1 MNKIKRGVSLLL
13 CSLLFGSAVTL
24 GNVADVQAGKQ
35 IKTETKQTIN
45 NTKTKKKVSDDQT
58 SGKTGRNEENK
69 AGEGAQT
76 DIAESKVTFFVLPVY
91 TQGTTAISIDRDIG
105 IGQIMDVGF
114 TDRNFAVA
122 VYDSLFEAGWM
133 GTPGQS
139 VKEVL
144 GSFTGMIKADGY
156 ARKVTYIASAQM
168 ATFIPSFEIKDISK
182 EFNTQEEAN
191 KYLESLVDEPG
202 AVQYANKKV
211 EKKTEQL
218 DTQKPENELIKSI
231 EGIEWLR
238 KAGMIDL
245 ENNAISDL
253 SPLSINYLES
263 LGSAEGLTDIDEGKK
278 WFGEQLRNTHLNIS
292 LNPVRKY
299 PVIAGG
305 RLIIKQTLDQAF
317 KLGADPVILIK
328 PEDNSDE
335 NIKNINLSIPYIE
348 RGGLRIEILKDQD
361 ATMIQST
368 NIDGAYL
375 DYDKLTDEIFPV
387 RNVSSSGYVRC
398 GLGTD
403 NVLWYYGT
411 AENAETDMSTIG
423 SSSMKFLINHMIR
436 IYVKVKPEPAETKLT
451 LTKTVAGTDEGR
463 FRPVKDAKFKL
474 YKAVRDEEGNF
485 VKGELYQP
493 DEYITDE
500 EGKINF
506 STEIPNGDYC
516 FAETEAPEG
525 FELNSDPVF
534 FSVGGGEME
543 ITGGEQTVTP
553 TEGESTSAG
562 ENSTYIDRYSPDV
575 NIKVTPGTGMVLDQ
589 IIVTY
594 FDRKTQKNTGKTF
607 TNETGE
613 AAKNAAEFINK
624 GKGDEKEAGVI
635 DGTVTVQPIYR
646 LKANLTVGNDREK
659 TDFVFKK
666 VSAEDQT
673 VMEGVRFKLT
683 CNHKHDKKCKGL
695 ISPES
700 CTHAHNDKTGFVD
713 EQGCTWSAEEVSK
726 ADGIVKFSELVS
738 GEYILSEEATLDG
751 FILPE
756 GTWTVTVDAH
766 KDEVKVEKTEKDDST
781 VPQFEKKDG
790 IFQVENEPTVPF
802 SFIKV
807 DEKTGNEL
815 AGAEFTLYQGDEND
829 ADKWSIVGGPVV
841 SSEEGIVDF
850 SRLKQEEYFLKETKA
865 PKGYLKPTGYWKVT
879 IAVTDDASKKVTFEA
894 RGDVPA
900 ISGNHI
906 EGFKVSN
913 RETSLLPKM
922 GGNGTKIFVFSGF
935 MIICCSLVLYFRFK
949 RKGA

>member
-1 MNKIKRGVSLLL
+1 M
-13 CSLLFGSAVTL
+13 
-24 GNVADVQAGKQ
+24 
-35 IKTETKQTIN
+35 
-45 NTKTKKKVSDDQT
+45 
-58 SGKTGRNEENK
+58 
-69 AGEGAQT
+69 
-76 DIAESKVTFFVLPVY
+76 
-91 TQGTTAISIDRDIG
+91 
-105 IGQIMDVGF
+105 
-114 TDRNFAVA
+114 
-122 VYDSLFEAGWM
+122 
-133 GTPGQS
+133 
-139 VKEVL
+139 
-144 GSFTGMIKADGY
+144 
-156 ARKVTYIASAQM
+156 
-168 ATFIPSFEIKDISK
+168 
-182 EFNTQEEAN
+182 
-191 KYLESLVDEPG
+191 
-202 AVQYANKKV
+202 
-211 EKKTEQL
+211 
-218 DTQKPENELIKSI
+218 
-231 EGIEWLR
+231 
-238 KAGMIDL
+238 
-245 ENNAISDL
+245 
-253 SPLSINYLES
+253 
-263 LGSAEGLTDIDEGKK
+263 
-278 WFGEQLRNTHLNIS
+278 
-292 LNPVRKY
+292 RKY

-790 IFQVENEPTVPF
+790 ILQVENEPTVPF

-850 SRLKQEEYFLKETKA
+850 GRLKQGEYFLKETKA

>member
-1 MNKIKRGVSLLL
+1 M
-13 CSLLFGSAVTL
+13 
-24 GNVADVQAGKQ
+24 Q
-35 IKTETKQTIN
+35 I
-45 NTKTKKKVSDDQT
+45 
-58 SGKTGRNEENK
+58 
-69 AGEGAQT
+69 
-76 DIAESKVTFFVLPVY
+76 
-91 TQGTTAISIDRDIG
+91 
-105 IGQIMDVGF
+105 
-114 TDRNFAVA
+114 
-122 VYDSLFEAGWM
+122 
-133 GTPGQS
+133 
-139 VKEVL
+139 
-144 GSFTGMIKADGY
+144 
-156 ARKVTYIASAQM
+156 RK
-168 ATFIPSFEIKDISK
+168 
-182 EFNTQEEAN
+182 
-191 KYLESLVDEPG
+191 LR
-202 AVQYANKKV
+202 
-211 EKKTEQL
+211 KKTEQL

-850 SRLKQEEYFLKETKA
+850 SRLKQGEYFLKETKA

>member
-1 MNKIKRGVSLLL
+1 MN
-13 CSLLFGSAVTL
+13 
-24 GNVADVQAGKQ
+24 
-35 IKTETKQTIN
+35 
-45 NTKTKKKVSDDQT
+45 
-58 SGKTGRNEENK
+58 
-69 AGEGAQT
+69 
-76 DIAESKVTFFVLPVY
+76 
-91 TQGTTAISIDRDIG
+91 
-105 IGQIMDVGF
+105 
-114 TDRNFAVA
+114 
-122 VYDSLFEAGWM
+122 
-133 GTPGQS
+133 
-139 VKEVL
+139 
-144 GSFTGMIKADGY
+144 
-156 ARKVTYIASAQM
+156 
-168 ATFIPSFEIKDISK
+168 
-182 EFNTQEEAN
+182 
-191 KYLESLVDEPG
+191 
-202 AVQYANKKV
+202 
-211 EKKTEQL
+211 
-218 DTQKPENELIKSI
+218 
-231 EGIEWLR
+231 
-238 KAGMIDL
+238 
-245 ENNAISDL
+245 
-253 SPLSINYLES
+253 
-263 LGSAEGLTDIDEGKK
+263 EGKK

-790 IFQVENEPTVPF
+790 ILQVENEPTVPF

-850 SRLKQEEYFLKETKA
+850 GRLKQGEYFLKETKA

>member
-1 MNKIKRGVSLLL
+1 
-13 CSLLFGSAVTL
+13 
-24 GNVADVQAGKQ
+24 
-35 IKTETKQTIN
+35 
-45 NTKTKKKVSDDQT
+45 
-58 SGKTGRNEENK
+58 
-69 AGEGAQT
+69 
-76 DIAESKVTFFVLPVY
+76 
-91 TQGTTAISIDRDIG
+91 
-105 IGQIMDVGF
+105 
-114 TDRNFAVA
+114 
-122 VYDSLFEAGWM
+122 
-133 GTPGQS
+133 
-139 VKEVL
+139 
-144 GSFTGMIKADGY
+144 
-156 ARKVTYIASAQM
+156 
-168 ATFIPSFEIKDISK
+168 
-182 EFNTQEEAN
+182 
-191 KYLESLVDEPG
+191 
-202 AVQYANKKV
+202 
-211 EKKTEQL
+211 
-218 DTQKPENELIKSI
+218 
-231 EGIEWLR
+231 
-238 KAGMIDL
+238 
-245 ENNAISDL
+245 
-253 SPLSINYLES
+253 
-263 LGSAEGLTDIDEGKK
+263 
-278 WFGEQLRNTHLNIS
+278 
-292 LNPVRKY
+292 
-299 PVIAGG
+299 
-305 RLIIKQTLDQAF
+305 
-317 KLGADPVILIK
+317 
-328 PEDNSDE
+328 
-335 NIKNINLSIPYIE
+335 
-348 RGGLRIEILKDQD
+348 
-361 ATMIQST
+361 MIQST

-525 FELNSDPVF
+525 F
-534 FSVGGGEME
+534 GGGEME

-713 EQGCTWSAEEVSK
+713 EQGYTWSAEEVSK

-790 IFQVENEPTVPF
+790 ILQVENEPTVPF

-850 SRLKQEEYFLKETKA
+850 GRLKQGEYFLKETKA

-879 IAVTDDASKKVTFEA
+879 IAVTDDASKKVPFEA

>member
-1 MNKIKRGVSLLL
+1 
-13 CSLLFGSAVTL
+13 
-24 GNVADVQAGKQ
+24 
-35 IKTETKQTIN
+35 
-45 NTKTKKKVSDDQT
+45 
-58 SGKTGRNEENK
+58 
-69 AGEGAQT
+69 
-76 DIAESKVTFFVLPVY
+76 
-91 TQGTTAISIDRDIG
+91 
-105 IGQIMDVGF
+105 
-114 TDRNFAVA
+114 
-122 VYDSLFEAGWM
+122 
-133 GTPGQS
+133 
-139 VKEVL
+139 
-144 GSFTGMIKADGY
+144 
-156 ARKVTYIASAQM
+156 
-168 ATFIPSFEIKDISK
+168 
-182 EFNTQEEAN
+182 
-191 KYLESLVDEPG
+191 
-202 AVQYANKKV
+202 
-211 EKKTEQL
+211 
-218 DTQKPENELIKSI
+218 
-231 EGIEWLR
+231 
-238 KAGMIDL
+238 
-245 ENNAISDL
+245 
-253 SPLSINYLES
+253 
-263 LGSAEGLTDIDEGKK
+263 
-278 WFGEQLRNTHLNIS
+278 
-292 LNPVRKY
+292 
-299 PVIAGG
+299 
-305 RLIIKQTLDQAF
+305 
-317 KLGADPVILIK
+317 
-328 PEDNSDE
+328 
-335 NIKNINLSIPYIE
+335 
-348 RGGLRIEILKDQD
+348 
-361 ATMIQST
+361 MIQST

-375 DYDKLTDEIFPV
+375 YYDKLTDEIFPV

-790 IFQVENEPTVPF
+790 ILQVENEPTVPF

-850 SRLKQEEYFLKETKA
+850 GRLKQGEYFLKETKA

>member
-1 MNKIKRGVSLLL
+1 MFDKP
-13 CSLLFGSAVTL
+13 T
-24 GNVADVQAGKQ
+24 
-35 IKTETKQTIN
+35 
-45 NTKTKKKVSDDQT
+45 
-58 SGKTGRNEENK
+58 
-69 AGEGAQT
+69 
-76 DIAESKVTFFVLPVY
+76 
-91 TQGTTAISIDRDIG
+91 
-105 IGQIMDVGF
+105 
-114 TDRNFAVA
+114 
-122 VYDSLFEAGWM
+122 
-133 GTPGQS
+133 
-139 VKEVL
+139 
-144 GSFTGMIKADGY
+144 
-156 ARKVTYIASAQM
+156 

-790 IFQVENEPTVPF
+790 ILQVENEPTVPF

-850 SRLKQEEYFLKETKA
+850 GRLKQGEYFLKETKA

>member
-1 MNKIKRGVSLLL
+1 MKI
-13 CSLLFGSAVTL
+13 
-24 GNVADVQAGKQ
+24 
-35 IKTETKQTIN
+35 I
-45 NTKTKKKVSDDQT
+45 
-58 SGKTGRNEENK
+58 
-69 AGEGAQT
+69 
-76 DIAESKVTFFVLPVY
+76 
-91 TQGTTAISIDRDIG
+91 
-105 IGQIMDVGF
+105 
-114 TDRNFAVA
+114 
-122 VYDSLFEAGWM
+122 
-133 GTPGQS
+133 
-139 VKEVL
+139 
-144 GSFTGMIKADGY
+144 
-156 ARKVTYIASAQM
+156 
-168 ATFIPSFEIKDISK
+168 
-182 EFNTQEEAN
+182 
-191 KYLESLVDEPG
+191 
-202 AVQYANKKV
+202 
-211 EKKTEQL
+211 
-218 DTQKPENELIKSI
+218 
-231 EGIEWLR
+231 
-238 KAGMIDL
+238 
-245 ENNAISDL
+245 
-253 SPLSINYLES
+253 
-263 LGSAEGLTDIDEGKK
+263 
-278 WFGEQLRNTHLNIS
+278 
-292 LNPVRKY
+292 
-299 PVIAGG
+299 
-305 RLIIKQTLDQAF
+305 
-317 KLGADPVILIK
+317 
-328 PEDNSDE
+328 DE

-850 SRLKQEEYFLKETKA
+850 SRLKQGEYFLKETKA

>member
-1 MNKIKRGVSLLL
+1 
-13 CSLLFGSAVTL
+13 
-24 GNVADVQAGKQ
+24 
-35 IKTETKQTIN
+35 
-45 NTKTKKKVSDDQT
+45 
-58 SGKTGRNEENK
+58 
-69 AGEGAQT
+69 
-76 DIAESKVTFFVLPVY
+76 
-91 TQGTTAISIDRDIG
+91 
-105 IGQIMDVGF
+105 
-114 TDRNFAVA
+114 
-122 VYDSLFEAGWM
+122 
-133 GTPGQS
+133 
-139 VKEVL
+139 
-144 GSFTGMIKADGY
+144 
-156 ARKVTYIASAQM
+156 
-168 ATFIPSFEIKDISK
+168 
-182 EFNTQEEAN
+182 
-191 KYLESLVDEPG
+191 
-202 AVQYANKKV
+202 
-211 EKKTEQL
+211 
-218 DTQKPENELIKSI
+218 
-231 EGIEWLR
+231 
-238 KAGMIDL
+238 MIDL

-756 GTWTVTVDAH
+756 GTWTATVDAH

-790 IFQVENEPTVPF
+790 ILQVENEPTVPF

-850 SRLKQEEYFLKETKA
+850 GRLKQGEYFLKETKA

>member
-1 MNKIKRGVSLLL
+1 
-13 CSLLFGSAVTL
+13 
-24 GNVADVQAGKQ
+24 
-35 IKTETKQTIN
+35 
-45 NTKTKKKVSDDQT
+45 
-58 SGKTGRNEENK
+58 
-69 AGEGAQT
+69 
-76 DIAESKVTFFVLPVY
+76 
-91 TQGTTAISIDRDIG
+91 
-105 IGQIMDVGF
+105 
-114 TDRNFAVA
+114 
-122 VYDSLFEAGWM
+122 
-133 GTPGQS
+133 
-139 VKEVL
+139 
-144 GSFTGMIKADGY
+144 
-156 ARKVTYIASAQM
+156 
-168 ATFIPSFEIKDISK
+168 
-182 EFNTQEEAN
+182 
-191 KYLESLVDEPG
+191 
-202 AVQYANKKV
+202 
-211 EKKTEQL
+211 
-218 DTQKPENELIKSI
+218 
-231 EGIEWLR
+231 
-238 KAGMIDL
+238 
-245 ENNAISDL
+245 
-253 SPLSINYLES
+253 
-263 LGSAEGLTDIDEGKK
+263 LT
-278 WFGEQLRNTHLNIS
+278 
-292 LNPVRKY
+292 
-299 PVIAGG
+299 
-305 RLIIKQTLDQAF
+305 
-317 KLGADPVILIK
+317 
-328 PEDNSDE
+328 
-335 NIKNINLSIPYIE
+335 NL
-348 RGGLRIEILKDQD
+348 Q
-361 ATMIQST
+361 
-368 NIDGAYL
+368 
-375 DYDKLTDEIFPV
+375 
-387 RNVSSSGYVRC
+387 YVRC

-790 IFQVENEPTVPF
+790 ILQVENEPTVPF

-850 SRLKQEEYFLKETKA
+850 GRLKQGEYFLKETKA

>member
-1 MNKIKRGVSLLL
+1 
-13 CSLLFGSAVTL
+13 
-24 GNVADVQAGKQ
+24 
-35 IKTETKQTIN
+35 
-45 NTKTKKKVSDDQT
+45 
-58 SGKTGRNEENK
+58 
-69 AGEGAQT
+69 
-76 DIAESKVTFFVLPVY
+76 
-91 TQGTTAISIDRDIG
+91 
-105 IGQIMDVGF
+105 
-114 TDRNFAVA
+114 
-122 VYDSLFEAGWM
+122 
-133 GTPGQS
+133 
-139 VKEVL
+139 
-144 GSFTGMIKADGY
+144 
-156 ARKVTYIASAQM
+156 
-168 ATFIPSFEIKDISK
+168 
-182 EFNTQEEAN
+182 
-191 KYLESLVDEPG
+191 
-202 AVQYANKKV
+202 
-211 EKKTEQL
+211 
-218 DTQKPENELIKSI
+218 
-231 EGIEWLR
+231 
-238 KAGMIDL
+238 
-245 ENNAISDL
+245 
-253 SPLSINYLES
+253 
-263 LGSAEGLTDIDEGKK
+263 
-278 WFGEQLRNTHLNIS
+278 
-292 LNPVRKY
+292 
-299 PVIAGG
+299 
-305 RLIIKQTLDQAF
+305 
-317 KLGADPVILIK
+317 
-328 PEDNSDE
+328 
-335 NIKNINLSIPYIE
+335 
-348 RGGLRIEILKDQD
+348 
-361 ATMIQST
+361 
-368 NIDGAYL
+368 L

-790 IFQVENEPTVPF
+790 ILQVENEPTVPF

-850 SRLKQEEYFLKETKA
+850 GRLKQGEYFLKETKA
-865 PKGYLKPTGYWKVT
+865 PKGYLKPT

>member
-1 MNKIKRGVSLLL
+1 
-13 CSLLFGSAVTL
+13 
-24 GNVADVQAGKQ
+24 
-35 IKTETKQTIN
+35 
-45 NTKTKKKVSDDQT
+45 
-58 SGKTGRNEENK
+58 
-69 AGEGAQT
+69 
-76 DIAESKVTFFVLPVY
+76 
-91 TQGTTAISIDRDIG
+91 
-105 IGQIMDVGF
+105 
-114 TDRNFAVA
+114 
-122 VYDSLFEAGWM
+122 
-133 GTPGQS
+133 
-139 VKEVL
+139 
-144 GSFTGMIKADGY
+144 
-156 ARKVTYIASAQM
+156 M

-361 ATMIQST
+361 ATMIQFT

-790 IFQVENEPTVPF
+790 ILQVENEPTVPF

-850 SRLKQEEYFLKETKA
+850 GRLKQGEYFLKETKA

>member
-1 MNKIKRGVSLLL
+1 
-13 CSLLFGSAVTL
+13 
-24 GNVADVQAGKQ
+24 
-35 IKTETKQTIN
+35 
-45 NTKTKKKVSDDQT
+45 
-58 SGKTGRNEENK
+58 
-69 AGEGAQT
+69 
-76 DIAESKVTFFVLPVY
+76 
-91 TQGTTAISIDRDIG
+91 
-105 IGQIMDVGF
+105 
-114 TDRNFAVA
+114 
-122 VYDSLFEAGWM
+122 
-133 GTPGQS
+133 
-139 VKEVL
+139 
-144 GSFTGMIKADGY
+144 
-156 ARKVTYIASAQM
+156 
-168 ATFIPSFEIKDISK
+168 
-182 EFNTQEEAN
+182 
-191 KYLESLVDEPG
+191 
-202 AVQYANKKV
+202 
-211 EKKTEQL
+211 
-218 DTQKPENELIKSI
+218 
-231 EGIEWLR
+231 
-238 KAGMIDL
+238 MIDL

-850 SRLKQEEYFLKETKA
+850 SRLKQGEYFLKETKA

>member
-1 MNKIKRGVSLLL
+1 M
-13 CSLLFGSAVTL
+13 
-24 GNVADVQAGKQ
+24 
-35 IKTETKQTIN
+35 
-45 NTKTKKKVSDDQT
+45 
-58 SGKTGRNEENK
+58 
-69 AGEGAQT
+69 
-76 DIAESKVTFFVLPVY
+76 
-91 TQGTTAISIDRDIG
+91 
-105 IGQIMDVGF
+105 
-114 TDRNFAVA
+114 
-122 VYDSLFEAGWM
+122 
-133 GTPGQS
+133 
-139 VKEVL
+139 
-144 GSFTGMIKADGY
+144 
-156 ARKVTYIASAQM
+156 
-168 ATFIPSFEIKDISK
+168 
-182 EFNTQEEAN
+182 
-191 KYLESLVDEPG
+191 
-202 AVQYANKKV
+202 
-211 EKKTEQL
+211 
-218 DTQKPENELIKSI
+218 
-231 EGIEWLR
+231 
-238 KAGMIDL
+238 
-245 ENNAISDL
+245 
-253 SPLSINYLES
+253 
-263 LGSAEGLTDIDEGKK
+263 
-278 WFGEQLRNTHLNIS
+278 
-292 LNPVRKY
+292 
-299 PVIAGG
+299 
-305 RLIIKQTLDQAF
+305 F
-317 KLGADPVILIK
+317 KLHFA
-328 PEDNSDE
+328 ET
-335 NIKNINLSIPYIE
+335 
-348 RGGLRIEILKDQD
+348 Q
-361 ATMIQST
+361 
-368 NIDGAYL
+368 
-375 DYDKLTDEIFPV
+375 
-387 RNVSSSGYVRC
+387 GYVRC

-790 IFQVENEPTVPF
+790 ILQVENEPTVPF

-850 SRLKQEEYFLKETKA
+850 GRLKQGEYFLKETKA

>member
-1 MNKIKRGVSLLL
+1 M
-13 CSLLFGSAVTL
+13 
-24 GNVADVQAGKQ
+24 Q
-35 IKTETKQTIN
+35 I
-45 NTKTKKKVSDDQT
+45 
-58 SGKTGRNEENK
+58 
-69 AGEGAQT
+69 
-76 DIAESKVTFFVLPVY
+76 
-91 TQGTTAISIDRDIG
+91 
-105 IGQIMDVGF
+105 
-114 TDRNFAVA
+114 
-122 VYDSLFEAGWM
+122 
-133 GTPGQS
+133 
-139 VKEVL
+139 
-144 GSFTGMIKADGY
+144 
-156 ARKVTYIASAQM
+156 RK
-168 ATFIPSFEIKDISK
+168 
-182 EFNTQEEAN
+182 
-191 KYLESLVDEPG
+191 LR
-202 AVQYANKKV
+202 
-211 EKKTEQL
+211 KKTEQL

-790 IFQVENEPTVPF
+790 ILQVENEPTVPF

-850 SRLKQEEYFLKETKA
+850 GRLKQGEYFLKETKA

>member
-1 MNKIKRGVSLLL
+1 M
-13 CSLLFGSAVTL
+13 
-24 GNVADVQAGKQ
+24 
-35 IKTETKQTIN
+35 
-45 NTKTKKKVSDDQT
+45 
-58 SGKTGRNEENK
+58 
-69 AGEGAQT
+69 
-76 DIAESKVTFFVLPVY
+76 
-91 TQGTTAISIDRDIG
+91 
-105 IGQIMDVGF
+105 
-114 TDRNFAVA
+114 
-122 VYDSLFEAGWM
+122 
-133 GTPGQS
+133 
-139 VKEVL
+139 
-144 GSFTGMIKADGY
+144 
-156 ARKVTYIASAQM
+156 
-168 ATFIPSFEIKDISK
+168 
-182 EFNTQEEAN
+182 
-191 KYLESLVDEPG
+191 
-202 AVQYANKKV
+202 
-211 EKKTEQL
+211 
-218 DTQKPENELIKSI
+218 
-231 EGIEWLR
+231 
-238 KAGMIDL
+238 
-245 ENNAISDL
+245 SDL

-790 IFQVENEPTVPF
+790 ILQVENEPTVPF

-850 SRLKQEEYFLKETKA
+850 GRLKQGEYFLKETKA

>member
-1 MNKIKRGVSLLL
+1 
-13 CSLLFGSAVTL
+13 
-24 GNVADVQAGKQ
+24 
-35 IKTETKQTIN
+35 
-45 NTKTKKKVSDDQT
+45 
-58 SGKTGRNEENK
+58 
-69 AGEGAQT
+69 
-76 DIAESKVTFFVLPVY
+76 
-91 TQGTTAISIDRDIG
+91 
-105 IGQIMDVGF
+105 
-114 TDRNFAVA
+114 
-122 VYDSLFEAGWM
+122 
-133 GTPGQS
+133 
-139 VKEVL
+139 
-144 GSFTGMIKADGY
+144 
-156 ARKVTYIASAQM
+156 
-168 ATFIPSFEIKDISK
+168 
-182 EFNTQEEAN
+182 
-191 KYLESLVDEPG
+191 ESLVDEPG

-790 IFQVENEPTVPF
+790 ILQVENEPTVPF

-850 SRLKQEEYFLKETKA
+850 GRLKQGEYFLKETKA

>member
-1 MNKIKRGVSLLL
+1 M
-13 CSLLFGSAVTL
+13 
-24 GNVADVQAGKQ
+24 
-35 IKTETKQTIN
+35 
-45 NTKTKKKVSDDQT
+45 
-58 SGKTGRNEENK
+58 
-69 AGEGAQT
+69 
-76 DIAESKVTFFVLPVY
+76 
-91 TQGTTAISIDRDIG
+91 
-105 IGQIMDVGF
+105 
-114 TDRNFAVA
+114 
-122 VYDSLFEAGWM
+122 
-133 GTPGQS
+133 
-139 VKEVL
+139 
-144 GSFTGMIKADGY
+144 
-156 ARKVTYIASAQM
+156 
-168 ATFIPSFEIKDISK
+168 
-182 EFNTQEEAN
+182 
-191 KYLESLVDEPG
+191 
-202 AVQYANKKV
+202 
-211 EKKTEQL
+211 
-218 DTQKPENELIKSI
+218 
-231 EGIEWLR
+231 
-238 KAGMIDL
+238 
-245 ENNAISDL
+245 

-790 IFQVENEPTVPF
+790 ILQVENEPTVPF

-850 SRLKQEEYFLKETKA
+850 GRLKQGEYFLKETKA

>member
-1 MNKIKRGVSLLL
+1 M
-13 CSLLFGSAVTL
+13 
-24 GNVADVQAGKQ
+24 
-35 IKTETKQTIN
+35 
-45 NTKTKKKVSDDQT
+45 
-58 SGKTGRNEENK
+58 
-69 AGEGAQT
+69 
-76 DIAESKVTFFVLPVY
+76 
-91 TQGTTAISIDRDIG
+91 
-105 IGQIMDVGF
+105 
-114 TDRNFAVA
+114 
-122 VYDSLFEAGWM
+122 
-133 GTPGQS
+133 
-139 VKEVL
+139 
-144 GSFTGMIKADGY
+144 
-156 ARKVTYIASAQM
+156 
-168 ATFIPSFEIKDISK
+168 
-182 EFNTQEEAN
+182 
-191 KYLESLVDEPG
+191 
-202 AVQYANKKV
+202 QYANKKV

-790 IFQVENEPTVPF
+790 ILQVENEPTVPF

-850 SRLKQEEYFLKETKA
+850 GRLKQGEYFLKETKA

>member
-1 MNKIKRGVSLLL
+1 MEVWQEKDR
-13 CSLLFGSAVTL
+13 
-24 GNVADVQAGKQ
+24 Q
-35 IKTETKQTIN
+35 
-45 NTKTKKKVSDDQT
+45 
-58 SGKTGRNEENK
+58 RN
-69 AGEGAQT
+69 
-76 DIAESKVTFFVLPVY
+76 
-91 TQGTTAISIDRDIG
+91 
-105 IGQIMDVGF
+105 
-114 TDRNFAVA
+114 
-122 VYDSLFEAGWM
+122 
-133 GTPGQS
+133 QS
-139 VKEVL
+139 
-144 GSFTGMIKADGY
+144 
-156 ARKVTYIASAQM
+156 
-168 ATFIPSFEIKDISK
+168 
-182 EFNTQEEAN
+182 
-191 KYLESLVDEPG
+191 
-202 AVQYANKKV
+202 KV

-790 IFQVENEPTVPF
+790 ILQVENEPTVPF

-850 SRLKQEEYFLKETKA
+850 GRLKQGEYFLKETKA

>member
-1 MNKIKRGVSLLL
+1 MS
-13 CSLLFGSAVTL
+13 
-24 GNVADVQAGKQ
+24 
-35 IKTETKQTIN
+35 
-45 NTKTKKKVSDDQT
+45 
-58 SGKTGRNEENK
+58 
-69 AGEGAQT
+69 
-76 DIAESKVTFFVLPVY
+76 
-91 TQGTTAISIDRDIG
+91 
-105 IGQIMDVGF
+105 
-114 TDRNFAVA
+114 
-122 VYDSLFEAGWM
+122 
-133 GTPGQS
+133 
-139 VKEVL
+139 
-144 GSFTGMIKADGY
+144 
-156 ARKVTYIASAQM
+156 
-168 ATFIPSFEIKDISK
+168 
-182 EFNTQEEAN
+182 
-191 KYLESLVDEPG
+191 PG

-790 IFQVENEPTVPF
+790 ILQVENEPTVPF

-850 SRLKQEEYFLKETKA
+850 GRLKQGEYFLKETKA

>member
-1 MNKIKRGVSLLL
+1 
-13 CSLLFGSAVTL
+13 
-24 GNVADVQAGKQ
+24 
-35 IKTETKQTIN
+35 
-45 NTKTKKKVSDDQT
+45 
-58 SGKTGRNEENK
+58 
-69 AGEGAQT
+69 
-76 DIAESKVTFFVLPVY
+76 
-91 TQGTTAISIDRDIG
+91 
-105 IGQIMDVGF
+105 
-114 TDRNFAVA
+114 
-122 VYDSLFEAGWM
+122 
-133 GTPGQS
+133 
-139 VKEVL
+139 
-144 GSFTGMIKADGY
+144 
-156 ARKVTYIASAQM
+156 
-168 ATFIPSFEIKDISK
+168 
-182 EFNTQEEAN
+182 
-191 KYLESLVDEPG
+191 
-202 AVQYANKKV
+202 
-211 EKKTEQL
+211 
-218 DTQKPENELIKSI
+218 
-231 EGIEWLR
+231 
-238 KAGMIDL
+238 
-245 ENNAISDL
+245 
-253 SPLSINYLES
+253 
-263 LGSAEGLTDIDEGKK
+263 
-278 WFGEQLRNTHLNIS
+278 
-292 LNPVRKY
+292 
-299 PVIAGG
+299 
-305 RLIIKQTLDQAF
+305 
-317 KLGADPVILIK
+317 
-328 PEDNSDE
+328 
-335 NIKNINLSIPYIE
+335 
-348 RGGLRIEILKDQD
+348 
-361 ATMIQST
+361 MIQST

-790 IFQVENEPTVPF
+790 ILQVENEPTVPF

-850 SRLKQEEYFLKETKA
+850 GRLKQGEYFLKETKA

-935 MIICCSLVLYFRFK
+935 MIICCSLLLYFRFK

>member
-1 MNKIKRGVSLLL
+1 M
-13 CSLLFGSAVTL
+13 
-24 GNVADVQAGKQ
+24 
-35 IKTETKQTIN
+35 
-45 NTKTKKKVSDDQT
+45 
-58 SGKTGRNEENK
+58 
-69 AGEGAQT
+69 
-76 DIAESKVTFFVLPVY
+76 
-91 TQGTTAISIDRDIG
+91 
-105 IGQIMDVGF
+105 
-114 TDRNFAVA
+114 
-122 VYDSLFEAGWM
+122 
-133 GTPGQS
+133 
-139 VKEVL
+139 
-144 GSFTGMIKADGY
+144 
-156 ARKVTYIASAQM
+156 
-168 ATFIPSFEIKDISK
+168 
-182 EFNTQEEAN
+182 
-191 KYLESLVDEPG
+191 
-202 AVQYANKKV
+202 
-211 EKKTEQL
+211 
-218 DTQKPENELIKSI
+218 IKSI

-790 IFQVENEPTVPF
+790 ILQVENEPTVPF

-841 SSEEGIVDF
+841 SSEERIVDF
-850 SRLKQEEYFLKETKA
+850 GRLKQGEYFLKETKA

>member
-1 MNKIKRGVSLLL
+1 
-13 CSLLFGSAVTL
+13 
-24 GNVADVQAGKQ
+24 
-35 IKTETKQTIN
+35 
-45 NTKTKKKVSDDQT
+45 
-58 SGKTGRNEENK
+58 
-69 AGEGAQT
+69 
-76 DIAESKVTFFVLPVY
+76 
-91 TQGTTAISIDRDIG
+91 
-105 IGQIMDVGF
+105 
-114 TDRNFAVA
+114 
-122 VYDSLFEAGWM
+122 
-133 GTPGQS
+133 
-139 VKEVL
+139 
-144 GSFTGMIKADGY
+144 
-156 ARKVTYIASAQM
+156 
-168 ATFIPSFEIKDISK
+168 
-182 EFNTQEEAN
+182 
-191 KYLESLVDEPG
+191 
-202 AVQYANKKV
+202 
-211 EKKTEQL
+211 
-218 DTQKPENELIKSI
+218 LIKSI

-790 IFQVENEPTVPF
+790 ILQVENEPTVPF

-850 SRLKQEEYFLKETKA
+850 GRLKQGEYFLKETKA

>member
-1 MNKIKRGVSLLL
+1 M
-13 CSLLFGSAVTL
+13 LF
-24 GNVADVQAGKQ
+24 
-35 IKTETKQTIN
+35 
-45 NTKTKKKVSDDQT
+45 
-58 SGKTGRNEENK
+58 R
-69 AGEGAQT
+69 
-76 DIAESKVTFFVLPVY
+76 
-91 TQGTTAISIDRDIG
+91 
-105 IGQIMDVGF
+105 
-114 TDRNFAVA
+114 
-122 VYDSLFEAGWM
+122 
-133 GTPGQS
+133 
-139 VKEVL
+139 
-144 GSFTGMIKADGY
+144 
-156 ARKVTYIASAQM
+156 
-168 ATFIPSFEIKDISK
+168 
-182 EFNTQEEAN
+182 
-191 KYLESLVDEPG
+191 
-202 AVQYANKKV
+202 
-211 EKKTEQL
+211 
-218 DTQKPENELIKSI
+218 
-231 EGIEWLR
+231 
-238 KAGMIDL
+238 
-245 ENNAISDL
+245 
-253 SPLSINYLES
+253 
-263 LGSAEGLTDIDEGKK
+263 
-278 WFGEQLRNTHLNIS
+278 
-292 LNPVRKY
+292 
-299 PVIAGG
+299 
-305 RLIIKQTLDQAF
+305 
-317 KLGADPVILIK
+317 
-328 PEDNSDE
+328 SDE

-726 ADGIVKFSELVS
+726 ADGIVKFSELAS

-790 IFQVENEPTVPF
+790 ILQVENEPTVPF

-850 SRLKQEEYFLKETKA
+850 GRLKQGEYFLKETKA

>member
-1 MNKIKRGVSLLL
+1 M
-13 CSLLFGSAVTL
+13 
-24 GNVADVQAGKQ
+24 
-35 IKTETKQTIN
+35 
-45 NTKTKKKVSDDQT
+45 
-58 SGKTGRNEENK
+58 
-69 AGEGAQT
+69 
-76 DIAESKVTFFVLPVY
+76 
-91 TQGTTAISIDRDIG
+91 
-105 IGQIMDVGF
+105 
-114 TDRNFAVA
+114 
-122 VYDSLFEAGWM
+122 
-133 GTPGQS
+133 
-139 VKEVL
+139 
-144 GSFTGMIKADGY
+144 
-156 ARKVTYIASAQM
+156 
-168 ATFIPSFEIKDISK
+168 
-182 EFNTQEEAN
+182 
-191 KYLESLVDEPG
+191 DEPG

-305 RLIIKQTLDQAF
+305 RLIIKQPLDQAF

-850 SRLKQEEYFLKETKA
+850 SRLKQGEYFLKETKA

>member
-1 MNKIKRGVSLLL
+1 M
-13 CSLLFGSAVTL
+13 
-24 GNVADVQAGKQ
+24 
-35 IKTETKQTIN
+35 
-45 NTKTKKKVSDDQT
+45 
-58 SGKTGRNEENK
+58 
-69 AGEGAQT
+69 
-76 DIAESKVTFFVLPVY
+76 
-91 TQGTTAISIDRDIG
+91 
-105 IGQIMDVGF
+105 
-114 TDRNFAVA
+114 
-122 VYDSLFEAGWM
+122 
-133 GTPGQS
+133 
-139 VKEVL
+139 
-144 GSFTGMIKADGY
+144 
-156 ARKVTYIASAQM
+156 
-168 ATFIPSFEIKDISK
+168 
-182 EFNTQEEAN
+182 
-191 KYLESLVDEPG
+191 
-202 AVQYANKKV
+202 
-211 EKKTEQL
+211 
-218 DTQKPENELIKSI
+218 
-231 EGIEWLR
+231 
-238 KAGMIDL
+238 
-245 ENNAISDL
+245 
-253 SPLSINYLES
+253 
-263 LGSAEGLTDIDEGKK
+263 
-278 WFGEQLRNTHLNIS
+278 
-292 LNPVRKY
+292 
-299 PVIAGG
+299 
-305 RLIIKQTLDQAF
+305 
-317 KLGADPVILIK
+317 IK

-781 VPQFEKKDG
+781 IPQFEKKDG
-790 IFQVENEPTVPF
+790 ILQVENEPTVPF

-850 SRLKQEEYFLKETKA
+850 GRLKQGEYFLKETKA

>member
-1 MNKIKRGVSLLL
+1 M
-13 CSLLFGSAVTL
+13 
-24 GNVADVQAGKQ
+24 
-35 IKTETKQTIN
+35 
-45 NTKTKKKVSDDQT
+45 
-58 SGKTGRNEENK
+58 
-69 AGEGAQT
+69 
-76 DIAESKVTFFVLPVY
+76 
-91 TQGTTAISIDRDIG
+91 
-105 IGQIMDVGF
+105 
-114 TDRNFAVA
+114 
-122 VYDSLFEAGWM
+122 
-133 GTPGQS
+133 
-139 VKEVL
+139 
-144 GSFTGMIKADGY
+144 
-156 ARKVTYIASAQM
+156 
-168 ATFIPSFEIKDISK
+168 
-182 EFNTQEEAN
+182 
-191 KYLESLVDEPG
+191 
-202 AVQYANKKV
+202 
-211 EKKTEQL
+211 
-218 DTQKPENELIKSI
+218 IKSI

-613 AAKNAAEFINK
+613 AAKNAAEFIKK

-790 IFQVENEPTVPF
+790 ILQVENEPTVPF

-850 SRLKQEEYFLKETKA
+850 GRLKQGEYFLKETKA

>member
-1 MNKIKRGVSLLL
+1 
-13 CSLLFGSAVTL
+13 
-24 GNVADVQAGKQ
+24 
-35 IKTETKQTIN
+35 
-45 NTKTKKKVSDDQT
+45 
-58 SGKTGRNEENK
+58 
-69 AGEGAQT
+69 
-76 DIAESKVTFFVLPVY
+76 
-91 TQGTTAISIDRDIG
+91 
-105 IGQIMDVGF
+105 
-114 TDRNFAVA
+114 
-122 VYDSLFEAGWM
+122 
-133 GTPGQS
+133 
-139 VKEVL
+139 
-144 GSFTGMIKADGY
+144 
-156 ARKVTYIASAQM
+156 
-168 ATFIPSFEIKDISK
+168 
-182 EFNTQEEAN
+182 
-191 KYLESLVDEPG
+191 
-202 AVQYANKKV
+202 
-211 EKKTEQL
+211 
-218 DTQKPENELIKSI
+218 
-231 EGIEWLR
+231 
-238 KAGMIDL
+238 
-245 ENNAISDL
+245 
-253 SPLSINYLES
+253 
-263 LGSAEGLTDIDEGKK
+263 
-278 WFGEQLRNTHLNIS
+278 
-292 LNPVRKY
+292 
-299 PVIAGG
+299 
-305 RLIIKQTLDQAF
+305 
-317 KLGADPVILIK
+317 
-328 PEDNSDE
+328 
-335 NIKNINLSIPYIE
+335 
-348 RGGLRIEILKDQD
+348 
-361 ATMIQST
+361 MIQST

-423 SSSMKFLINHMIR
+423 SSSMKFLINHMFR

-790 IFQVENEPTVPF
+790 ILQVENEPTVPF

-850 SRLKQEEYFLKETKA
+850 GRLKQGEYFLKETKA

>member
-1 MNKIKRGVSLLL
+1 
-13 CSLLFGSAVTL
+13 
-24 GNVADVQAGKQ
+24 
-35 IKTETKQTIN
+35 
-45 NTKTKKKVSDDQT
+45 
-58 SGKTGRNEENK
+58 
-69 AGEGAQT
+69 
-76 DIAESKVTFFVLPVY
+76 
-91 TQGTTAISIDRDIG
+91 
-105 IGQIMDVGF
+105 
-114 TDRNFAVA
+114 
-122 VYDSLFEAGWM
+122 
-133 GTPGQS
+133 
-139 VKEVL
+139 
-144 GSFTGMIKADGY
+144 
-156 ARKVTYIASAQM
+156 
-168 ATFIPSFEIKDISK
+168 
-182 EFNTQEEAN
+182 
-191 KYLESLVDEPG
+191 
-202 AVQYANKKV
+202 
-211 EKKTEQL
+211 
-218 DTQKPENELIKSI
+218 
-231 EGIEWLR
+231 
-238 KAGMIDL
+238 
-245 ENNAISDL
+245 
-253 SPLSINYLES
+253 
-263 LGSAEGLTDIDEGKK
+263 
-278 WFGEQLRNTHLNIS
+278 
-292 LNPVRKY
+292 
-299 PVIAGG
+299 
-305 RLIIKQTLDQAF
+305 
-317 KLGADPVILIK
+317 
-328 PEDNSDE
+328 
-335 NIKNINLSIPYIE
+335 
-348 RGGLRIEILKDQD
+348 
-361 ATMIQST
+361 
-368 NIDGAYL
+368 
-375 DYDKLTDEIFPV
+375 
-387 RNVSSSGYVRC
+387 
-398 GLGTD
+398 
-403 NVLWYYGT
+403 
-411 AENAETDMSTIG
+411 
-423 SSSMKFLINHMIR
+423 
-436 IYVKVKPEPAETKLT
+436 
-451 LTKTVAGTDEGR
+451 
-463 FRPVKDAKFKL
+463 
-474 YKAVRDEEGNF
+474 
-485 VKGELYQP
+485 
-493 DEYITDE
+493 
-500 EGKINF
+500 
-506 STEIPNGDYC
+506 
-516 FAETEAPEG
+516 
-525 FELNSDPVF
+525 
-534 FSVGGGEME
+534 
-543 ITGGEQTVTP
+543 
-553 TEGESTSAG
+553 
-562 ENSTYIDRYSPDV
+562 
-575 NIKVTPGTGMVLDQ
+575 MVLDQ

-624 GKGDEKEAGVI
+624 GKGDEKEAGI

-790 IFQVENEPTVPF
+790 ILQVENEPTVPF

-850 SRLKQEEYFLKETKA
+850 GRLKQGEYFLKETKA

>member
-1 MNKIKRGVSLLL
+1 M
-13 CSLLFGSAVTL
+13 
-24 GNVADVQAGKQ
+24 
-35 IKTETKQTIN
+35 
-45 NTKTKKKVSDDQT
+45 
-58 SGKTGRNEENK
+58 
-69 AGEGAQT
+69 
-76 DIAESKVTFFVLPVY
+76 
-91 TQGTTAISIDRDIG
+91 
-105 IGQIMDVGF
+105 
-114 TDRNFAVA
+114 
-122 VYDSLFEAGWM
+122 
-133 GTPGQS
+133 
-139 VKEVL
+139 
-144 GSFTGMIKADGY
+144 
-156 ARKVTYIASAQM
+156 
-168 ATFIPSFEIKDISK
+168 
-182 EFNTQEEAN
+182 
-191 KYLESLVDEPG
+191 
-202 AVQYANKKV
+202 
-211 EKKTEQL
+211 
-218 DTQKPENELIKSI
+218 
-231 EGIEWLR
+231 
-238 KAGMIDL
+238 
-245 ENNAISDL
+245 
-253 SPLSINYLES
+253 
-263 LGSAEGLTDIDEGKK
+263 
-278 WFGEQLRNTHLNIS
+278 
-292 LNPVRKY
+292 
-299 PVIAGG
+299 
-305 RLIIKQTLDQAF
+305 
-317 KLGADPVILIK
+317 
-328 PEDNSDE
+328 
-335 NIKNINLSIPYIE
+335 
-348 RGGLRIEILKDQD
+348 
-361 ATMIQST
+361 
-368 NIDGAYL
+368 
-375 DYDKLTDEIFPV
+375 
-387 RNVSSSGYVRC
+387 
-398 GLGTD
+398 GTD

-790 IFQVENEPTVPF
+790 ILQVENEPTVPF

-850 SRLKQEEYFLKETKA
+850 GRLKQGEYFLKETKA
-865 PKGYLKPTGYWKVT
+865 RKGYLKPTGYWKVT

>member
-1 MNKIKRGVSLLL
+1 
-13 CSLLFGSAVTL
+13 
-24 GNVADVQAGKQ
+24 
-35 IKTETKQTIN
+35 
-45 NTKTKKKVSDDQT
+45 
-58 SGKTGRNEENK
+58 
-69 AGEGAQT
+69 
-76 DIAESKVTFFVLPVY
+76 
-91 TQGTTAISIDRDIG
+91 
-105 IGQIMDVGF
+105 
-114 TDRNFAVA
+114 
-122 VYDSLFEAGWM
+122 
-133 GTPGQS
+133 
-139 VKEVL
+139 
-144 GSFTGMIKADGY
+144 
-156 ARKVTYIASAQM
+156 
-168 ATFIPSFEIKDISK
+168 
-182 EFNTQEEAN
+182 
-191 KYLESLVDEPG
+191 
-202 AVQYANKKV
+202 
-211 EKKTEQL
+211 
-218 DTQKPENELIKSI
+218 
-231 EGIEWLR
+231 
-238 KAGMIDL
+238 
-245 ENNAISDL
+245 
-253 SPLSINYLES
+253 
-263 LGSAEGLTDIDEGKK
+263 
-278 WFGEQLRNTHLNIS
+278 
-292 LNPVRKY
+292 
-299 PVIAGG
+299 
-305 RLIIKQTLDQAF
+305 
-317 KLGADPVILIK
+317 
-328 PEDNSDE
+328 
-335 NIKNINLSIPYIE
+335 SIPYIE

-790 IFQVENEPTVPF
+790 ILQVENEPTVPF

-850 SRLKQEEYFLKETKA
+850 GRLKQGEYFLKETKA

>member
-1 MNKIKRGVSLLL
+1 MRV
-13 CSLLFGSAVTL
+13 
-24 GNVADVQAGKQ
+24 
-35 IKTETKQTIN
+35 
-45 NTKTKKKVSDDQT
+45 
-58 SGKTGRNEENK
+58 
-69 AGEGAQT
+69 
-76 DIAESKVTFFVLPVY
+76 
-91 TQGTTAISIDRDIG
+91 
-105 IGQIMDVGF
+105 
-114 TDRNFAVA
+114 
-122 VYDSLFEAGWM
+122 
-133 GTPGQS
+133 
-139 VKEVL
+139 
-144 GSFTGMIKADGY
+144 
-156 ARKVTYIASAQM
+156 IASAQM

-790 IFQVENEPTVPF
+790 ILQVENEPTVPF

-850 SRLKQEEYFLKETKA
+850 GRLKQGEYFLKETKA

-935 MIICCSLVLYFRFK
+935 MIICCSLVLYFRFI
-949 RKGA
+949 RNNTEATEIP

>member
-1 MNKIKRGVSLLL
+1 MKIGLKLFSAFKRVGQILSYAFHRNFLKRRGQLKFYALRENGLFNGFNRLPDRMNIQLSKGILANSKFSAGMTVSFATNA
-13 CSLLFGSAVTL
+13 S
-24 GNVADVQAGKQ
+24 
-35 IKTETKQTIN
+35 TIN
-45 NTKTKKKVSDDQT
+45 LRVLYKKK
-58 SGKTGRNEENK
+58 R
-69 AGEGAQT
+69 
-76 DIAESKVTFFVLPVY
+76 
-91 TQGTTAISIDRDIG
+91 
-105 IGQIMDVGF
+105 
-114 TDRNFAVA
+114 
-122 VYDSLFEAGWM
+122 LFQHM
-133 GTPGQS
+133 S
-139 VKEVL
+139 
-144 GSFTGMIKADGY
+144 
-156 ARKVTYIASAQM
+156 
-168 ATFIPSFEIKDISK
+168 
-182 EFNTQEEAN
+182 
-191 KYLESLVDEPG
+191 
-202 AVQYANKKV
+202 
-211 EKKTEQL
+211 
-218 DTQKPENELIKSI
+218 
-231 EGIEWLR
+231 R
-238 KAGMIDL
+238 KA
-245 ENNAISDL
+245 
-253 SPLSINYLES
+253 
-263 LGSAEGLTDIDEGKK
+263 
-278 WFGEQLRNTHLNIS
+278 
-292 LNPVRKY
+292 
-299 PVIAGG
+299 
-305 RLIIKQTLDQAF
+305 
-317 KLGADPVILIK
+317 
-328 PEDNSDE
+328 
-335 NIKNINLSIPYIE
+335 
-348 RGGLRIEILKDQD
+348 
-361 ATMIQST
+361 
-368 NIDGAYL
+368 
-375 DYDKLTDEIFPV
+375 
-387 RNVSSSGYVRC
+387 SSGI
-398 GLGTD
+398 D
-403 NVLWYYGT
+403 
-411 AENAETDMSTIG
+411 
-423 SSSMKFLINHMIR
+423 

-850 SRLKQEEYFLKETKA
+850 SRLKQGEYFLKETKA

>member
-1 MNKIKRGVSLLL
+1 M
-13 CSLLFGSAVTL
+13 
-24 GNVADVQAGKQ
+24 Q
-35 IKTETKQTIN
+35 I
-45 NTKTKKKVSDDQT
+45 
-58 SGKTGRNEENK
+58 
-69 AGEGAQT
+69 
-76 DIAESKVTFFVLPVY
+76 
-91 TQGTTAISIDRDIG
+91 
-105 IGQIMDVGF
+105 
-114 TDRNFAVA
+114 
-122 VYDSLFEAGWM
+122 
-133 GTPGQS
+133 
-139 VKEVL
+139 
-144 GSFTGMIKADGY
+144 
-156 ARKVTYIASAQM
+156 RKLR
-168 ATFIPSFEIKDISK
+168 K
-182 EFNTQEEAN
+182 
-191 KYLESLVDEPG
+191 
-202 AVQYANKKV
+202 
-211 EKKTEQL
+211 
-218 DTQKPENELIKSI
+218 NELIKSI

-790 IFQVENEPTVPF
+790 ILQVENEPTVPF

-850 SRLKQEEYFLKETKA
+850 GRLKQGEYFLKETKA